1 MLQVIFYIKRL
12 FSSYFYYP
20 TEIQFP
26 SISQSLSGTFPCF
39 SGQITST
46 TNKTQIAELFL
57 DPRHFTH
64 HGVLNDVLEE
74 EWSRTS
80 TKPRTEW
87 NGSWNEM
94 ELECQMAG
102 NSVAVVLL
110 PTFVRRKL
118 ELADFELKKVML
130 WLLLLMV
137 VVNGRQQS
145 HSSNHPF

>member
-1 MLQVIFYIKRL
+1 
-12 FSSYFYYP
+12 
-20 TEIQFP
+20 
-26 SISQSLSGTFPCF
+26 
-39 SGQITST
+39 
-46 TNKTQIAELFL
+46 
-57 DPRHFTH
+57 
-64 HGVLNDVLEE
+64 
-74 EWSRTS
+74 
-80 TKPRTEW
+80 
-87 NGSWNEM
+87 
-94 ELECQMAG
+94 MAG